1 MHKESLGSNW
11 PDASADT
18 LVQGI
23 ADKPKP
29 ESIALV
35 LFQVKFVLHDQIF
48 GFYFVS
54 ASSPTEE

>member
-11 PDASADT
+11 PGASADK

-23 ADKPKP
+23 ADKPEP

-35 LFQVKFVLHDQIF
+35 LFQVKFVLHDQMF
-48 GFYFVS
+48 GFYLYLQGFH
-54 ASSPTEE
+54 

>member
-11 PDASADT
+11 PGASADK

-23 ADKPKP
+23 ANKPEP

-35 LFQVKFVLHDQIF
+35 LFQVKFVLHDQMF

-54 ASSPTEE
+54 ARFPTEE

>member
-1 MHKESLGSNW
+1 MHKESPGSNW
-11 PDASADT
+11 PDASADM

-23 ADKPKP
+23 ADKPEP
-29 ESIALV
+29 ESMALV

-54 ASSPTEE
+54 ARFPTEE